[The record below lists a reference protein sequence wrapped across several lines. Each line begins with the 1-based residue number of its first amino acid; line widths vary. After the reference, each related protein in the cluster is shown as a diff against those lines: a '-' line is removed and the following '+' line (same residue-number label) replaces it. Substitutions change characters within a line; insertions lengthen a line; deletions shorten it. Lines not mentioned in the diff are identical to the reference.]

1 VTAAPG
7 GAPRGTGLFSLQ
19 GKTAVIT
26 GAGGG
31 IGQVL
36 AMELAAAGADV
47 GLLEHPGRPE
57 APELLA
63 AIRGLGR
70 RAEWMHA
77 DLAVAEALPAVVD
90 SAWRLLGGFDILV
103 NNAGVSSL
111 GWFRDVTLAEWRAT
125 LTVNLEAAFLLS
137 QRTAELM
144 IEDGRAGRIIM
155 ISSKNGQVAEQGLV
169 AYNTSKAGLEMLA
182 RSLAVEVGAYG
193 ITVNS
198 VCPGMID
205 TPMADDFDLDW
216 PAFRAYYDEHIPLA
230 GGFGSPADVAGAVVF
245 LASDA
250 GRYVTGHSLVV
261 DGGVLAQQVPRA
273 QFMPPMPLRPT
284 AGGGTDLPH
293 AAGQP
298 RQPDS

>member
-7 GAPRGTGLFSLQ
+7 SAPRGTEAFSLH
-19 GKTAVIT
+19 GKTALIT

-36 AMELAAAGADV
+36 ALEMAAAGADL
-47 GLLEHPGRPE
+47 GLLEHPSRPP
-57 APELLA
+57 AADLLA
-63 AIRGLGR
+63 GIRGLGR
-70 RAEWMHA
+70 RAEWIQA
-77 DLAVAEALPAVVD
+77 DLAVPDALAAVVD

-111 GWFRDVTLAEWRAT
+111 GWFSDVTLAEWRAT
-125 LTVNLEAAFLLS
+125 LTVNLDAAFVLS
-137 QRTAELM
+137 KRAASLM
-144 IEDGRAGRIIM
+144 IERGRGGRIIM

-230 GGFGSPADVAGAVVF
+230 GGFGGPADVAGPVIF

-273 QFMPPMPLRPT
+273 QFMPPMQ
-284 AGGGTDLPH
+284 
-293 AAGQP
+293 QP
-298 RQPDS
+298 GA

>member
-1 VTAAPG
+1 MN
-7 GAPRGTGLFSLQ
+7 LD
-19 GKTAVIT
+19 AVF
-26 GAGGG
+26 A
-31 IGQVL
+31 
-36 AMELAAAGADV
+36 
-47 GLLEHPGRPE
+47 
-57 APELLA
+57 
-63 AIRGLGR
+63 
-70 RAEWMHA
+70 
-77 DLAVAEALPAVVD
+77 
-90 SAWRLLGGFDILV
+90 
-103 NNAGVSSL
+103 
-111 GWFRDVTLAEWRAT
+111 
-125 LTVNLEAAFLLS
+125 LS
-137 QRTAELM
+137 QRTAALM

-198 VCPGMID
+198 VCPGMIE

-230 GGFGSPADVAGAVVF
+230 GGFGSPADVAGAVIF

-273 QFMPPMPLRPT
+273 QFMPPMQL
-284 AGGGTDLPH
+284 
-293 AAGQP
+293 
-298 RQPDS
+298 PDS